1 MRIRFPTAPISLH
14 FYRSAPRFPAMKVI
28 GKSKITSMSIQTA
41 LWALGVTD
49 QEKVSPPIIEL
60 ILCEN
65 WNFRQHPLKT
75 PFPRSLVRHY

>member
-1 MRIRFPTAPISLH
+1 
-14 FYRSAPRFPAMKVI
+14 
-28 GKSKITSMSIQTA
+28 MSIQTA

-75 PFPRSLVRHY
+75 PFPRSLVRYY